1 MHICLLM
8 DLHQDHRHGGRVHP
22 PLLLTTKARNL
33 HKLKMLAYCYFGCRW
48 YNTTQ
53 PPFCNFSLVMG
64 PKKYTSLLRWHTAPI
79 WLAEFQN
86 LSSYH
91 NIFSSQWIKIHRPQ
105 ISLSVRLSFN
115 YDWFLSKSWW
125 RDALGVLVSFMLK
138 QAKWRPKC
146 PALLEYCCLGC
157 SPYKKCTSVLRWHT
171 ALIRQKFRIYH
182 PTIIYFHPKGS
193 KSMDLKLHFRSDN
206 YTWSLSKSWWR
217 VCFRT
222 KKDDLKQSKRN
233 SYRE

>member
-1 MHICLLM
+1 MKR
-8 DLHQDHRHGGRVHP
+8 DR
-22 PLLLTTKARNL
+22 
-33 HKLKMLAYCYFGCRW
+33 
-48 YNTTQ
+48 
-53 PPFCNFSLVMG
+53 
-64 PKKYTSLLRWHTAPI
+64 
-79 WLAEFQN
+79 
-86 LSSYH
+86 
-91 NIFSSQWIKIHRPQ
+91 Q
-105 ISLSVRLSFN
+105 I
-115 YDWFLSKSWW
+115 
-125 RDALGVLVSFMLK
+125 LVSFMLK
-138 QAKWRPKC
+138 QAKWRLKC

-233 SYRE
+233 SYRALNWGVQYLQIGTDQVYRIYKYHWDELIYSNGSVGKWFENKQIST